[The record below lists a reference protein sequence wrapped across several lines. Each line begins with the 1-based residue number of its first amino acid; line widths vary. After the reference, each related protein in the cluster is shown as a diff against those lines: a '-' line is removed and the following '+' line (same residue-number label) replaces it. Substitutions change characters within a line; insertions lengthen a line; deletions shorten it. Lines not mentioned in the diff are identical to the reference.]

1 MEEWRDI
8 IGYNGKY
15 QVSNLGNV
23 RSVNRI
29 LKKQLDRYGYFFVHL
44 YLNNR
49 SKCKKVH
56 RLVAESFVPEYSELL
71 QVNHKNEIKTDNRV
85 ENLEMCDNRYNCNYG
100 SRKTALAKTVIQETL
115 SGEFVR
121 EWESTNQIERELG
134 FKHNIIS
141 SCCIGR
147 RKDYHTGKVY
157 PVHSAYNYKWRYKV

>member
-44 YLNNR
+44 SLNNR

-56 RLVAESFVPEYSELL
+56 RLVAESFIPEYSELL

-85 ENLEMCDNRYNCNYG
+85 ENLEMCNNRYNCNYG

-141 SCCIGR
+141 SCCIGHK
-147 RKDYHTGKVY
+147 KDYHTGKVY
-157 PVHSAYNYKWRYKV
+157 PVHNAYNYKWRYKV

>member
-23 RSVNRI
+23 RSVDRI

-44 YLNNR
+44 SLNNR

-56 RLVAESFVPEYSELL
+56 RLVAESFIPEYSELL

-100 SRKTALAKTVIQETL
+100 SRKTALAKTVIQKTL
-115 SGEFVR
+115 NGEFVR
-121 EWESTNQIERELG
+121 EWESTNQIERKLG

-141 SCCIGR
+141 SCCIGHQ
-147 RKDYHTGKVY
+147 KDYHTGKVY
-157 PVHSAYNYKWRYKV
+157 SVHSVYNYKWRYKV

>member
-44 YLNNR
+44 SLNNK

-56 RLVAESFVPEYSELL
+56 RLVAESFIPEYSELL

-115 SGEFVR
+115 NGEFVR

-141 SCCIGR
+141 SCCIGHQ
-147 RKDYHTGKVY
+147 KDYHTGKVY